1 MGSVTI
7 AGCSNRSNQRVVPLC
22 RYNQFT
28 IVRVLKNGNT
38 KTVFQAQPGQRNIP
52 AQIKT
57 IAGFENGKTR
67 IECSLSG
74 PVGPC
79 PTHRGFEW
87 DVNPLEI
94 NEQTTILKTPSQL
107 KFNASCS
114 TIDPLG
120 SIGGFAAAFWP
131 TNVTSHDY
139 RIRANYCEGCSIGT
153 IVRVYPDLK
162 WEVEINQKFAPV
174 DEEDVSELNR
184 RRRSVASSMTEID
197 SNTAGASEKL
207 SLKFTLGAT
216 QREASIGIRRVFDR
230 LRQLIMFAEKT
241 KEFFERIGNRDIPL
255 TPSIGDSGSQY
266 KLSIGWPEIKIS
278 GNWGWEEKEN
288 SPEIDFKWNIAADL
302 KLIGIEAKLDLT
314 PLLQVHPI
322 GRGIY
327 MFIKRLNQG
336 GVAKVKAD
344 LVLNGEIKL
353 KVQHEGILGQPI
365 LRNNSENP
373 VTGTLEITLSLV
385 LEASVKF
392 QGGIGIIEYEIKAG
406 VEGSAT
412 SGLELMATNFRSTNS
427 GLAVTMVLKFKGV
440 KLKYKRYF
448 EPGVSSSRQGP
459 PPGSR
464 GGNTANEVSTT
475 LVGGNATHE
484 EELELIEPYEVGR
497 KDWNVIGNG

>member
-7 AGCSNRSNQRVVPLC
+7 AGCSNRSNQRVAPLC

-52 AQIKT
+52 AAIKT

-94 NEQTTILKTPSQL
+94 NAQTTILKTPSQL

-120 SIGGFAAAFWP
+120 SIGDFAAAFWP

-139 RIRANYCEGCSIGT
+139 RVRANYCEGCSIGT
-153 IVRVYPDLK
+153 IVRVYPDIK

-174 DEEDVSELNR
+174 DEEDVNELNR
-184 RRRSVASSMTEID
+184 RRRSLGSSMPEIQN
-197 SNTAGASEKL
+197 NTAGATEKL
-207 SLKFTLGAT
+207 SLKYTLGTT
-216 QREASIGIRRVFDR
+216 QREASIGVRRVFDR
-230 LRQLIMFAEKT
+230 LKQLIRYAEKA
-241 KEFFERIGNRDIPL
+241 KDLLERISNRDIPL
-255 TPSIGDSGSQY
+255 TRTIGEANSDY
-266 KLSIGWPEIKIS
+266 KLSIGWPEVKVN
-278 GNWGWEEKEN
+278 GTWGWEEKEN
-288 SPEIDFKWNIAADL
+288 NSDLDFKWNITADL

-314 PLLQVHPI
+314 PLLQLHPVGKGVYAFI
-322 GRGIY
+322 QRVNRGGIAR
-327 MFIKRLNQG
+327 F
-336 GVAKVKAD
+336 KAD

-353 KVQHEGILGQPI
+353 KLRHEGKKGQPI
-365 LRNNSENP
+365 LRNSSDEP
-373 VTGTLEITLSLV
+373 ITGTLEITLSLV
-385 LEASVKF
+385 LEASVKIE
-392 QGGIGIIEYEIKAG
+392 GGRGFLVYEVKAG

-412 SGLELMATNFRSTNS
+412 SGFELIASNLRSSNT
-427 GLAVTMVLKFKGV
+427 GLVVTMALQFKGI

-448 EPGVSSSRQGP
+448 ESGVGSSRQGP

-464 GGNTANEVSTT
+464 GGSSANEVSTT
-475 LVGGNATHE
+475 LVGGNAANE
-484 EELELIEPYEVGR
+484 EEFDLVDPKELARGN
-497 KDWNVIGNG
+497 WNVIGNG